1 METDLLCLVPVGI
14 TLRSDSTSP
23 TSITDFADAGS
34 FLVEVWSKQVEF
46 TARQADSIMNIL
58 IADDHANVRRGLR
71 EILDDAF
78 SGAHFSEASNGDEVL
93 TQLVKS
99 QQDVL
104 LLDINMPGRS
114 GLEVLKDVKFIY
126 PLLPVIMVSVQ
137 PENQYALRCLLAGAA
152 AYINK
157 NSASD
162 DLAPAIK
169 KILDSDAPFTQN
181 PSGHQL

>member
-1 METDLLCLVPVGI
+1 MRPDTMN
-14 TLRSDSTSP
+14 TT
-23 TSITDFADAGS
+23 
-34 FLVEVWSKQVEF
+34 
-46 TARQADSIMNIL
+46 MNIL

-78 SGAHFSEASNGDEVL
+78 LGTHFSEASNGDEVM

-99 QQDVL
+99 QHDFL
-104 LLDINMPGRS
+104 LLDINMPGRN
-114 GLEVLKDVKFIY
+114 GLDVLKDVKHIY

-137 PENQYALRCLLAGAA
+137 PENQYATRCLLAGAA

-162 DLAPAIK
+162 DLAPAINM
-169 KILDSDAPFTQN
+169 ILNGGAKFVRN
-181 PSGHQL
+181 PVGN